1 MAGRARG
8 FEAENA
14 ACEYLKTQ
22 GYHIMQ
28 RNFTSRY
35 GEIDIIAYDE
45 DILAFIEVRY
55 RKNGGL
61 VTPEE
66 SVSHDKIRRIK
77 LTVRDYLGRFSTKW
91 LTYAGIRID
100 LCAVTDNSS
109 AGGFDFELLKG
120 IVQF

>member
-1 MAGRARG
+1 MVYGRARSLSLRQKMQPV
-8 FEAENA
+8 
-14 ACEYLKTQ
+14 EYLKTQ

-55 RKNGGL
+55 RKTVGL

-66 SVSHDKIRRIK
+66 S
-77 LTVRDYLGRFSTKW
+77 
-91 LTYAGIRID
+91 
-100 LCAVTDNSS
+100 
-109 AGGFDFELLKG
+109 
-120 IVQF
+120 